1 MMSFRTVKI
10 TSKGQATIPKEIRD
24 LLNSDVVEFEV
35 VEGTV
40 VIKPV
45 HSVGASLKG
54 YSKGRG
60 PLKDI
65 REAVWG
71 GAVRERASKKTT

>member
-1 MMSFRTVKI
+1 MPSRTVKI

-45 HSVGASLKG
+45 HSVGGSLSG
-54 YSKGRG
+54 YSKGYA

-65 REAVWG
+65 RGTVWEE
-71 GAVRERASKKTT
+71 AVRERTGKKTT